1 MYHER
6 LNPQGELHMST
17 VFSMLKEAVANRRL
31 VYELAKKDFRAKYLG
46 ASLGII
52 WAFVQPMIMIAIY
65 WFVFQVGFR
74 SVPVENVP
82 FVLWLMAGII
92 PWFFISESFS
102 SSIHAI
108 TDNGYLVKKVVF
120 NVSLLPLVK
129 VVSALFIHLFFIG
142 ILFIMFIGYGFAP
155 SLYHL
160 QVIYYVAASILFAAG
175 FSWLASSIVVFIKDV
190 GQIVAMLLQFG
201 FWLTPIFWSL
211 NIVPDKY
218 RFILKLNPVYY
229 LVEGFRST
237 FIYHRWFW
245 ETPLLTLYFWIVT
258 AMLLAAGAIIFKRL
272 RPHFADVL

>member
-1 MYHER
+1 
-6 LNPQGELHMST
+6 MST
-17 VFSMLKEAVANRRL
+17 LYSMLKETVKNRRL

-65 WFVFQVGFR
+65 WFVFQIGFR

-108 TDNGYLVKKVVF
+108 TENGYLVKKVVF

-129 VVSALFIHLFFIG
+129 IVSALFVHLFFIG
-142 ILFIMFIGYGFAP
+142 ILFLMFISYGFAP

-160 QVIYYVAASILFAAG
+160 QVIYYVFASILFATG

-237 FIYHRWFW
+237 FIYHKWFW
-245 ETPLLTLYFWIVT
+245 ETPSLTLYFWVVT
-258 AMLLAAGAIIFKRL
+258 AMLLAAGAIVFKRL